1 MSISITTNV
10 NTLVR
15 LLYIVVK
22 CPVKGG
28 LAVHGFDA
36 KRKQPR
42 YLYMKGAIMDKNN
55 KNNEHNFLS
64 TIISLI
70 FTICICAVMIGLTA
84 KVLHWCLG

>member
-22 CPVKGG
+22 CPVKGR

-42 YLYMKGAIMDKNN
+42 YLYMKGVYYGQK
-55 KNNEHNFLS
+55 
-64 TIISLI
+64 
-70 FTICICAVMIGLTA
+70 
-84 KVLHWCLG
+84 